1 MAKGNN
7 KRNRG
12 QSNSVNP
19 QGLASDHGRS
29 KSEKQIRIP
38 RKNKKYEIKNKRT
51 V

>member
-19 QGLASDHGRS
+19 QGLASDARDQSPKS
-29 KSEKQIRIP
+29 KLEYRAKT
-38 RKNKKYEIKNKRT
+38 KNTK
-51 V
+51 